1 VKSNKKSTAIKGIPQ
16 PFNRQAG
23 SVRQFKPVVAQ
34 LKTPVAPPIYR
45 PQSSPKVLQKKN
57 ALFPAVAAVQAR
69 PPVAPPAYRPDAKLS
84 IQPKANSPLRKLPTP
99 PPVYRPEQ
107 KSAPVL
113 QGKSRTVGVAQTRVL
128 QRQIAGAASRSVIQR
143 AKAAAKKFA
152 YDDNDLDEEG
162 ALPQQME
169 WEDLSEI
176 AREHNKAATG
186 ELESRHTQAVTLDKD
201 GRMMFYTQRWLSP
214 MGEVKVPEGFDLED
228 KDYVI
233 GDCRKNDENIHAEML
248 AISWYLQGKAERPV
262 HIGVSKPV
270 CARCSVVLSYFKIA
284 HHTDHAVTKNWTSP
298 WRHAELYP
306 PKALKGKI
314 PEIVKSS
321 RVTEY
326 GEDDWK

>member
-1 VKSNKKSTAIKGIPQ
+1 MKSNKKPNVVTGRPQ
-16 PFNRQAG
+16 PLNRP
-23 SVRQFKPVVAQ
+23 SVTPRQFKPVVAQ
-34 LKTPVAPPIYR
+34 LKTPVAPPVYR
-45 PQSSPKVLQKKN
+45 PQSLPKVLQTKSS
-57 ALFPAVAAVQAR
+57 LSQAR
-69 PPVAPPAYRPDAKLS
+69 PPVAPSAYRPDAKLS
-84 IQPKANSPLRKLPTP
+84 IQPKVNSPQRKSPVP
-99 PPVYRPEQ
+99 PPPYRPEQ

-113 QGKSRTVGVAQTRVL
+113 QGKIPAVGVAQPRLRVL
-128 QRQIAGAASRSVIQR
+128 QRQIAGAVVQR
-143 AKAAAKKFA
+143 AKAAPKKFA

-162 ALPQQME
+162 ALPGQME
-169 WEDLSEI
+169 WEDLSDI

-186 ELESRHTQAVTLDKD
+186 ELESRHTQAVALDKD
-201 GRMMFYTQRWLSP
+201 GRMTFYTQRWLSP

-270 CARCSVVLSYFKIA
+270 CARCSVVLNYFKIA
-284 HHTDHAVTKNWTSP
+284 HHTDKSVTKNWTSP

-326 GEDDWK
+326 SEDDWK

>member
-1 VKSNKKSTAIKGIPQ
+1 VQ
-16 PFNRQAG
+16 R
-23 SVRQFKPVVAQ
+23 
-34 LKTPVAPPIYR
+34 
-45 PQSSPKVLQKKN
+45 
-57 ALFPAVAAVQAR
+57 AA
-69 PPVAPPAYRPDAKLS
+69 
-84 IQPKANSPLRKLPTP
+84 
-99 PPVYRPEQ
+99 
-107 KSAPVL
+107 
-113 QGKSRTVGVAQTRVL
+113 
-128 QRQIAGAASRSVIQR
+128 
-143 AKAAAKKFA
+143 AKAAPKKFA

-162 ALPQQME
+162 ALPEQME

-214 MGEVKVPEGFDLED
+214 MGEVKVPVGFDMED